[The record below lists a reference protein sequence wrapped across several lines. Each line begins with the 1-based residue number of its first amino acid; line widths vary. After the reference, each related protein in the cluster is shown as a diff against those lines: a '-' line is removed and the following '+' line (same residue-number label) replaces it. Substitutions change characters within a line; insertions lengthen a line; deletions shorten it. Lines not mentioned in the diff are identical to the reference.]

1 MRVGVSP
8 FGTSR
13 HSVEGVAQQAVGG
26 GIDTLWLGDGYLTNA
41 DFPGWAGG
49 MESVVELSW
58 LAGRLPSAR
67 VGLGAAVLT
76 IRDPAWLAKQANT
89 LARVAGGGFVLVVAA
104 GFWARELEVRGVSFQ
119 GRGARFD
126 AMIDTLSTALL
137 DPALSPGVPDAGPVP
152 LWLAGGDATMARAVR
167 RGLPYQASRATPEE
181 LAPTAARF
189 FDSGGTVLA
198 HRVRMELGSH
208 TVRGQQVD
216 WHAVIGSADRLV
228 DALGRYRELGVS
240 DLSIL
245 PGQDD
250 GTAAGTVEALVSEII
265 PQLT

>member
-13 HSVEGVAQQAVGG
+13 RSVEQVAEQAVAG
-26 GIDTLWLGDGYLTNA
+26 GIDTLWLGDGYLANL

-104 GFWARELEVRGVSFQ
+104 GFWARELQARGVPYE
-119 GRGARFD
+119 GRGARFESL
-126 AMIDTLSTALL
+126 IDTLSESLV
-137 DPALSPGVPDAGPVP
+137 DPALSPGMPDDGPVP
-152 LWLAGGDATMARAVR
+152 LWLAGGQATMDRAVR

-189 FDSGGTVLA
+189 FDAGGTVLA

-216 WHAVIGSADRLV
+216 WHAVIGSADRLL
-228 DALGRYRELGVS
+228 DALARYQELGVG

-250 GTAAGTVEALVSEII
+250 VTSARTVQALVSDVI